1 MTWIKKVLIP
11 ENNRFTYWLF
21 FLTAFP
27 LNLAENVSWYNWIIN
42 PFLFGWAAV
51 GMKLALI
58 SLVPLELRPG
68 LGRRLILAVV
78 IVLVVS
84 RFL

>member
-1 MTWIKKVLIP
+1 MNWIKKVLLP

-27 LNLAENVSWYNWIIN
+27 INLAEGVPWYNWIIN
-42 PFLFGWAAV
+42 PFIFAWAAV
-51 GMKLALI
+51 GMKLALF
-58 SLVPLELRPG
+58 SLIPLEFRPG
-68 LGRRLILAVV
+68 LGRRLVLAIV
-78 IVLVVS
+78 IIFIVY